1 MAFTKQCTAE
11 HLFDFIEASFKL
23 DVSSRMFG
31 EENQFVAAL
40 DDISRRDGAPFQVL
54 PGITREEP
62 GPRYVSIIRMA
73 FPRVVRVDEEAA
85 HTEAVLPD
93 GRLSSSPP
101 GVCRAARANPQQ
113 TAARGEPD
121 HRESRHYALMLRG
134 AGSSAVL

>member
-40 DDISRRDGAPFQVL
+40 DDIFRRDGAPFQVL

-73 FPRVVRVDEEAA
+73 FPPCAWMRRPRTLKPCSRMAA
-85 HTEAVLPD
+85 YRQV
-93 GRLSSSPP
+93 
-101 GVCRAARANPQQ
+101 
-113 TAARGEPD
+113 
-121 HRESRHYALMLRG
+121 HREFVEPLEQIHSRQRLEESQITGR
-134 AGSSAVL
+134 AVITL